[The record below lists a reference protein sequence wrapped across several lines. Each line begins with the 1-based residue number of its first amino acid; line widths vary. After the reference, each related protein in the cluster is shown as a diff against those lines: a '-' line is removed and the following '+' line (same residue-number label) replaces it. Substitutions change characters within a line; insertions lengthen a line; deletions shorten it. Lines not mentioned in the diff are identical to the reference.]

1 MFTGLIEGMGRVIA
15 VEPRRGSSGYAIEP
29 DRPMEGLAEG
39 ESIAVDG
46 VCLTVAG
53 LRGNGFLM
61 DAIAETL
68 SRTTLGELTPGSRVN
83 LERALRLGDRLG
95 GHLVQGHVDGTAAV
109 TEIRRD
115 GDDHRVRIDLP
126 AELERFVA
134 FKGSIALAGVSLT
147 VSELGPSWFEVALI
161 PVTLAVTTLGALRV
175 GTRLNVE
182 VDLLARYLERLAG
195 QDRDGD

>member
-1 MFTGLIEGMGRVIA
+1 MFTGLIEGMGRVIE

-68 SRTTLGELTPGSRVN
+68 SRTTLGELAPGSRVN

-126 AELERFVA
+126 AELERLVA

>member
-1 MFTGLIEGMGRVIA
+1 MFTGLIEGMGRVIE
-15 VEPRRGSSGYAIEP
+15 VEPRRGSSSYFIEP

-53 LRGNGFLM
+53 LRGNGFVM

-68 SRTTLGELTPGSRVN
+68 SRTTLGELTEGSRVN
-83 LERALRLGDRLG
+83 LERALRLDDRLG
-95 GHLVQGHVDGTAAV
+95 GHLVQGHVDGTVGV

-115 GDDHRVRIDLP
+115 GDDHRVRLELP
-126 AELERFVA
+126 PELERFVA

-147 VSELGPSWFEVALI
+147 ISELGPSWFEVALI
-161 PVTLAVTTLGALRV
+161 PVTLAVTTLGALQV

-182 VDLLARYLERLAG
+182 VDLLARYLERLASKE
-195 QDRDGD
+195 RNGD